1 MLCFSENGTPN
12 TIDGKNNHPN
22 TLNETEETA
31 TYLVKNDTTILL
43 LTVSGCIMN
52 ITEDQFCVV
61 NILLDTGSQQ
71 TFISDRVV
79 NELKLKPLRKV
90 DMGFSAFLNTKESQM
105 KLNEYEIV
113 VKSLCT
119 DERKV
124 ITAVGVPKICTDIK
138 KQSYRFP
145 VEKYGFCKTCS

>member
-1 MLCFSENGTPN
+1 
-12 TIDGKNNHPN
+12 
-22 TLNETEETA
+22 
-31 TYLVKNDTTILL
+31 
-43 LTVSGCIMN
+43 MN

-61 NILLDTGSQQ
+61 NILLDTGIQQ

-90 DMGFSAFLNTKESQM
+90 DMGVSAFLNTKESKM
-105 KLNEYEIV
+105 KLNEYEIF

-124 ITAVGVPKICTDIK
+124 ITALGVPKICTHIK
-138 KQSYRFP
+138 KQSYRFA
-145 VEKYGFCKTCS
+145 VEKYGFLQNVQLANQGHSESANIDLLAGCDRYWELLLEK